1 MLACDTQSSIYLSI
15 YIQAEKERLL
25 YDMQQRRG
33 LEEDGERNAIRR
45 GLRAGP
51 SHDTSEATSLQSSLP
66 PSLPPGP
73 PSSTSSGSSTS
84 VALCLS
90 GTNWEAVARLWHARN
105 PGWGC
110 SAVAQTALAV
120 PATAKASSTQGEEL
134 APKELTAAE
143 ALADMA
149 TEEDATVAHQS
160 GCATSH
166 SATQGELQAIPSR
179 PKHGTVASPVKVI
192 REFLPPAPD
201 ESNATRNVTPAQALD
216 LARHQIRSART
227 MPTYS
232 EPVLCANGLSE
243 CQSADAETEAVIRTL
258 AHSLG
263 AVRTEAGTVKS
274 LHSVLLQLVTPG
286 MTQQEACKL
295 TGAALSSHSKWRNK
309 VLKVGTMRNGEVGLR
324 RWSSPVPSMDQAAPY
339 EADQQ
344 LSVDT
349 LTRLDRCA

>member
-1 MLACDTQSSIYLSI
+1 MERGTQRVLACDTQSSIYLSI

-84 VALCLS
+84 VALCVS

-166 SATQGELQAIPSR
+166 SATQGTKQP
-179 PKHGTVASPVKVI
+179 GM
-192 REFLPPAPD
+192 FAPD
-201 ESNATRNVTPAQALD
+201 HTTARWPCGCNNPTQAMYTGVVLGPAAGSPCSSISFLHLPGFGKDPSELHLLFAKLFTPKDPSKLP
-216 LARHQIRSART
+216 RSRW
-227 MPTYS
+227 
-232 EPVLCANGLSE
+232 LS
-243 CQSADAETEAVIRTL
+243 C
-258 AHSLG
+258 
-263 AVRTEAGTVKS
+263 
-274 LHSVLLQLVTPG
+274 
-286 MTQQEACKL
+286 
-295 TGAALSSHSKWRNK
+295 N
-309 VLKVGTMRNGEVGLR
+309 
-324 RWSSPVPSMDQAAPY
+324 
-339 EADQQ
+339 
-344 LSVDT
+344 
-349 LTRLDRCA
+349 